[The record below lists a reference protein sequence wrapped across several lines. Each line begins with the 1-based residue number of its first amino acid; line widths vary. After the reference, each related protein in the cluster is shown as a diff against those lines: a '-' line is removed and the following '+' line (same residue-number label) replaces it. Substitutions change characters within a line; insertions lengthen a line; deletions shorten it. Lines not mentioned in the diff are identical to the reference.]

1 MSIEEDFR
9 FDVRIQERM
18 LQKGLVKEDELK
30 TRLDSLVDV
39 EGQSEPLDLQQPGLA
54 PEKAE
59 SDGEK
64 EGQ

>member
-18 LQKGLVKEDELK
+18 MKKGLVKSDELEQ
-30 TRLDSLVDV
+30 RLAALSDL
-39 EGQSEPLDLQQPGLA
+39 EAETETLDLEQPGLT
-54 PEKAE
+54 PLNP
-59 SDGEK
+59 SDKEK

>member
-18 LQKGLVKEDELK
+18 LQKGLVKNEELEA
-30 TRLDSLVDV
+30 RLQDLKDLESDC
-39 EGQSEPLDLQQPGLA
+39 EPLDLAQPGLA
-54 PEKAE
+54 PHRSDE
-59 SDGEK
+59 SEK